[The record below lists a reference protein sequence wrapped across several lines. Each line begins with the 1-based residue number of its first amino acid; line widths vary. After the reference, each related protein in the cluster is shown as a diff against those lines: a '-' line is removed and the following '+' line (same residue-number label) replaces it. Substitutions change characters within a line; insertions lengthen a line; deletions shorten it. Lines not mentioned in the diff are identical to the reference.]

1 MEDLKTLMA
10 LIGRDPTNFGEH
22 SGRRGGATTAS
33 EAGVSWIDLKRHGR
47 WASNSAPQ
55 RYIEDT
61 QKRTNKV
68 PNILL
73 QSAKDNNNNA
83 RTRRNESPP
92 RRNILV
98 QSIKDNN
105 NARTRPDESPP
116 RKSARRAL
124 YQEDKKSDRSEGITN
139 AVKHNVKIVTASSMW
154 PESYYLPAFNTEA
167 VGVHPTGVYAPFRK
181 PTFVQRTS
189 RGKACDTAAR
199 QTMTV
204 RVETNKDGGATA
216 ETGTTF
222 PRNVAET
229 LRRSGVSRLNRT
241 SKIKRSDLPR
251 RNGMTKIG

>member
-1 MEDLKTLMA
+1 MA

-22 SGRRGGATTAS
+22 SGRRGGATAAS

-105 NARTRPDESPP
+105 NNARTRPDESPP

-139 AVKHNVKIVTASSMW
+139 AAKQCEDRH
-154 PESYYLPAFNTEA
+154 
-167 VGVHPTGVYAPFRK
+167 
-181 PTFVQRTS
+181 
-189 RGKACDTAAR
+189 R
-199 QTMTV
+199 Q
-204 RVETNKDGGATA
+204 
-216 ETGTTF
+216 F
-222 PRNVAET
+222 NVAGVLLPT
-229 LRRSGVSRLNRT
+229 RVQHGSSRSTSNR
-241 SKIKRSDLPR
+241 SVRPI
-251 RNGMTKIG
+251 